1 MNMTHS
7 IMFHHFH
14 NEHHLPAQGSLSA
27 GDFEKMLDWL
37 ARRHTILS
45 ASDYLEKFESS
56 NLKNQEICLSFDD
69 ALLCQW
75 DIAVPILREREIQA
89 FFFVY
94 SSVFTEKPDFL
105 EIFRY
110 FRTTSFESLENFYD
124 QFFEEVRAADESIYW
139 NAQETYK
146 NIDYLAAFP
155 FYTKSDKWFRY
166 LRDQVLGSQNY
177 NNLML
182 KFMDAKKFNVKEASE
197 KLWISEN
204 HLKALYKEGHMVGL
218 HSVTHPTQMSK
229 LSRED
234 QQLEY
239 SKNMHHLERVLGK
252 GSVVSMAHPCGDYN
266 QDTLSILNDMGIK
279 IGFRSSM
286 SIKEIKSSLEVP
298 RDDHANIFREMQK

>member
-14 NEHHLPAQGSLSA
+14 NEHHLPAQGSLGA
-27 GDFEKMLDWL
+27 GDFGEMLDWL
-37 ARRHTILS
+37 AQRHTILS
-45 ASDYLEKFESS
+45 ASDYLKKFESGS
-56 NLKNQEICLSFDD
+56 LNSDEICLSFDD

-75 DIAVPILREREIQA
+75 DIAVPVLQERKIQA

-94 SSVFTEKPDFL
+94 SSVFTEKPDSL

-110 FRTTSFESLENFYD
+110 FRTTSFKSLENFYD
-124 QFFEEVRAADESIYW
+124 QFFEEVRAEDVSKYW

-166 LRDQVLGSQNY
+166 LRDQVLCAQYY
-177 NNLML
+177 NNLIL
-182 KFMDAKKFNVKEASE
+182 KFMDAKNFNANKASE

-204 HLKALYKEGHMVGL
+204 NLKALHKEGHMVGL

-234 QQLEY
+234 QELEY
-239 SKNMHHLERVLGK
+239 SKNMYHLESVLGR

-266 QDTLSILNDMGIK
+266 QDTLSILNDMGIR